1 MGTARQLFRDLQGLC
16 SCDCKLNMFWAGPTF
31 ATLLGPCK
39 GGERDTKRQA
49 QGARRILV
57 AEICRRSLALDTGL
71 YLG

>member
-1 MGTARQLFRDLQGLC
+1 M
-16 SCDCKLNMFWAGPTF
+16 AGPTF

-71 YLG
+71 ILVSAQGPFENFRKIYCKVNMNGSS